1 MGSMTYSPPDSVVV
15 DRIQRAFPS
24 DELRER
30 ARATNLVERQRK
42 FDIVALFYTLSFG
55 FAAGSDRSLQAF
67 LERYVEMADC
77 DKLSYAAFH
86 DWFEP
91 GFVALLREIL
101 DDAIENLDTGRTD
114 LNGRLERFRDVLIAD
129 ATIVSLYQDAADVY
143 AATGEDQA
151 ELKLHLIESLS
162 TGLPTRLRT
171 TDGTTHERSQLPT
184 GEWVADALILLDLG
198 FYDFWL
204 FDRIDQNGGWFVS
217 RVKDNA
223 NFEIVEELRTWRG
236 NSIPLEG
243 ESLQAVLDDL
253 QRQEIDIRITLSFDR
268 KRGSGASAT
277 RTFRL
282 IGLRNEETDEYHLY
296 LTNLGKEDYS
306 APDIAQLYR
315 ARWEV
320 ELLFKELKSRFGL
333 DEINTTDA
341 YIIEALVIIAAISL
355 MMSRVIVDELRS
367 LEARQ
372 REAEAAADA
381 DESASRLPRR
391 RCSLAV
397 ERHAHLIQLY
407 LMVELGYELPDLDE
421 LLLWASRNPNP
432 HRQRLRSQV
441 ESGEFSFARH

>member
-1 MGSMTYSPPDSVVV
+1 
-15 DRIQRAFPS
+15 
-24 DELRER
+24 
-30 ARATNLVERQRK
+30 
-42 FDIVALFYTLSFG
+42 
-55 FAAGSDRSLQAF
+55 
-67 LERYVEMADC
+67 
-77 DKLSYAAFH
+77 
-86 DWFEP
+86 
-91 GFVALLREIL
+91 
-101 DDAIENLDTGRTD
+101 

-129 ATIVSLYQDAADVY
+129 ATIVSLYHDAADVY
-143 AATGEDQA
+143 AATGDNQS
-151 ELKLHLIESLS
+151 ELKLHLTESLS
-162 TGLPTRLRT
+162 TGLPTRFRT
-171 TDGTTHERSQLPT
+171 TDGKTHERSQLPT
-184 GEWVADALILLDLG
+184 GEWVAGALILLDLG

-204 FDRIDQNGGWFVS
+204 FDRIDKNDGWFVS
-217 RVKDNA
+217 RVKDDA
-223 NFEIVEELRTWRG
+223 NFEIAEELRTWRG

-253 QRQEIDIRITLSFDR
+253 QRQEIDVRITLSFER

-282 IGLRNEETDEYHLY
+282 VGLRNEKTEEYHLY
-296 LTNLGKEDYS
+296 LTNLGKDDYR

-341 YIIEALVIIAAISL
+341 YIIEALIIMSAISL

-372 REAEAAADA
+372 RGDEAAADA
-381 DESASRLPRR
+381 DSSASRLPRR

-407 LMVELGYELPDLDE
+407 LMVELGYELPDLDK
-421 LLLWASRNPNP
+421 LLLWASQNPNP
-432 HRQRLRSQV
+432 HRERLRSQV
-441 ESGEFSFARH
+441 ESGEFAFDRH

>member
-1 MGSMTYSPPDSVVV
+1 MGSVYSPPDSVVV

-30 ARATNLVERQRK
+30 ARATNLVERERK

-77 DKLSYAAFH
+77 DDLSYAAFH

-101 DDAIENLDTGRTD
+101 DDAIENLDTGRAD
-114 LNGRLERFRDVLIAD
+114 LSGRLERFRDVLIAD

-162 TGLPTRLRT
+162 TGLPTRFRT

-253 QRQEIDIRITLSFDR
+253 QRQEIDVRITLSFER

-282 IGLRNEETDEYHLY
+282 VGLRNEETEEYHLY
-296 LTNLGKEDYS
+296 LTNLGNDDYS

-333 DEINTTDA
+333 DEINTTDT
-341 YIIEALVIIAAISL
+341 YIIEALIIMAAISL

-372 REAEAAADA
+372 REAQAAADA
-381 DESASRLPRR
+381 DSSASRLPRR

-407 LMVELGYELPDLDE
+407 LMVELGYELPDLDD

-432 HRQRLRSQV
+432 HRDRLREQV
-441 ESGEFSFARH
+441 ERGEFGFDRH

>member
-1 MGSMTYSPPDSVVV
+1 MYSPPDSVVV

-30 ARATNLVERQRK
+30 ARATNLVERERK

-67 LERYVEMADC
+67 LDRYVEMADC
-77 DKLSYAAFH
+77 DELSYAAFH

-151 ELKLHLIESLS
+151 ELKLHLTESLS
-162 TGLPTRLRT
+162 TGLPTRFRT

-217 RVKDNA
+217 RVKEDA
-223 NFEIVEELRTWRG
+223 NFEIIEELRTWRG
-236 NSIPLEG
+236 NSISLEG

-253 QRQEIDIRITLSFDR
+253 QRQEIDVRITLSFDR
-268 KRGSGASAT
+268 KRGSGASST

-282 IGLRNEETDEYHLY
+282 VGLRNEESEEYHLY
-296 LTNLGKEDYS
+296 LTNLAREEYS

-333 DEINTTDA
+333 DEIKTTDA
-341 YIIEALVIIAAISL
+341 YIIEALIIMAAISL

-367 LEARQ
+367 IETRQ
-372 REAEAAADA
+372 YEVEAAADA
-381 DESASRLPRR
+381 DSSASRLPRR

-407 LMVELGYELPDLDE
+407 LMIELGYELPDLDE

-432 HRQRLRSQV
+432 HRDRLREQV
-441 ESGEFSFARH
+441 ERGEFGFDRH

>member
-1 MGSMTYSPPDSVVV
+1 MTYSPPDSVVV

-30 ARATNLVERQRK
+30 ARAANLVERQRK

-77 DKLSYAAFH
+77 DELSYAAFH
-86 DWFEP
+86 NWFEP

-282 IGLRNEETDEYHLY
+282 IGLRNDETDEYHLY
-296 LTNLGKEDYS
+296 LTNLGREDYS

-333 DEINTTDA
+333 DEINTTNA
-341 YIIEALVIIAAISL
+341 YIIEALVIMAAISL

-367 LEARQ
+367 LDARQ

-407 LMVELGYELPDLDE
+407 LMLELGYELPDLDE
-421 LLLWASRNPNP
+421 LLLWASQNPNP

-441 ESGEFSFARH
+441 ESGEFAFDRH

>member
-1 MGSMTYSPPDSVVV
+1 VYSPPDSVVV
-15 DRIQRAFPS
+15 DRIKRAFPS
-24 DELRER
+24 EELRER
-30 ARATNLVERQRK
+30 ARATNLVERERK

-77 DKLSYAAFH
+77 DELSYAAFH

-91 GFVALLREIL
+91 AFVALLREIL
-101 DDAIENLDTGRTD
+101 DDAIENLDTGRAE

-129 ATIVSLYQDAADVY
+129 ATIVSLYQDAAEIY
-143 AATGEDQA
+143 AATGDNQS
-151 ELKLHLIESLS
+151 ELKLHLTESLS
-162 TGLPTRLRT
+162 TGLPTRVRT
-171 TDGTTHERSQLPT
+171 TDGTTHDRSQLPT

-253 QRQEIDIRITLSFDR
+253 QRQEIDVRITLSFER

-282 IGLRNEETDEYHLY
+282 VGLRNEESDEYHLY
-296 LTNLGKEDYS
+296 LTNLGTDDYS

-320 ELLFKELKSRFGL
+320 ELLFKELKSRFGM

-341 YIIEALVIIAAISL
+341 YIIEALIIMAAISL
-355 MMSRVIVDELRS
+355 LMSRVIVDELRS

-372 REAEAAADA
+372 RETKAAADA
-381 DESASRLPRR
+381 DSQESASRLPRR

-421 LLLWASRNPNP
+421 LLLWTSRDPNP
-432 HRQRLRSQV
+432 HRDRLREQV
-441 ESGEFSFARH
+441 ERGEFGFDRH

>member
-1 MGSMTYSPPDSVVV
+1 MSYTPPDSVIIG
-15 DRIQRAFPS
+15 RIQRAFPS

-42 FDIVALFYTLSFG
+42 FDLVALFYTLSFG

-67 LERYVEMADC
+67 LERYVEMAEC
-77 DKLSYAAFH
+77 DELSYASFH
-86 DWFEP
+86 GWFEP

-101 DDAIENLDTGRTD
+101 DDAIENLDTGRRD

-129 ATIVSLYQDAADVY
+129 STIVSLYQDAADVY

-151 ELKLHLIESLS
+151 ELKLHLTESLS
-162 TGLPTRLRT
+162 TGLPTRYQT
-171 TDGTTHERSQLPT
+171 TSGKTHDRSQLPT
-184 GEWVADALILLDLG
+184 GEWVADALILLDLA

-236 NSIPLEG
+236 NTIPLEG
-243 ESLQAVLDDL
+243 KSLQAVLDDL
-253 QRQEIDIRITLSFDR
+253 HRQEIDVRITLSFDR
-268 KRGSGASAT
+268 KRGSGASTT

-282 IGLRNEETDEYHLY
+282 VGIRNAESEEYHLY
-296 LTNLGKEDYS
+296 LTNLQRDDYH

-341 YIIEALVIIAAISL
+341 YIIEALIIMAAISL
-355 MMSRVIVDELRS
+355 MMSRVIVDELRE

-372 REAEAAADA
+372 REMTAAADA
-381 DESASRLPRR
+381 DSSASRLPRR

-407 LMVELGYELPDLDE
+407 LMLELGYELPDLDE
-421 LLLWASRNPNP
+421 LLLWASQNPNP
-432 HRQRLRSQV
+432 HRDRLCKQV
-441 ESGEFSFARH
+441 ESGEFAFDRH

>member
-1 MGSMTYSPPDSVVV
+1 MGSVYSPPDSVVV

-30 ARATNLVERQRK
+30 ARATNLVERERK

-67 LERYVEMADC
+67 LDRYVEMADC
-77 DKLSYAAFH
+77 DELSYAAFH

-101 DDAIENLDTGRTD
+101 DDAIENLDTGRTE

-129 ATIVSLYQDAADVY
+129 ATIVSLYQDAADIY

-151 ELKLHLIESLS
+151 ELKLHLTESLS
-162 TGLPTRLRT
+162 TGLPTRFRT

-253 QRQEIDIRITLSFDR
+253 QRQEIDVRITLSFER

-282 IGLRNEETDEYHLY
+282 VGLRNEESEEYHLY
-296 LTNLGKEDYS
+296 LTNLAREEYS

-341 YIIEALVIIAAISL
+341 YIIEALIIMAAISL
-355 MMSRVIVDELRS
+355 LMSRVIVDELRS
-367 LEARQ
+367 IEARQ
-372 REAEAAADA
+372 REVEAAADA

-432 HRQRLRSQV
+432 HRNRLREQV
-441 ESGEFSFARH
+441 ERGEFGFDRP

>member
-1 MGSMTYSPPDSVVV
+1 MSYTPPDSVVV
-15 DRIQRAFPS
+15 NRIQRAFLS

-30 ARATNLVERQRK
+30 VRATNLVERERK
-42 FDIVALFYTLSFG
+42 FDIVALFYTLSLG
-55 FAAGSDRSLQAF
+55 FAAGSDQSLQAF

-77 DKLSYAAFH
+77 DELSYSSFH
-86 DWFEP
+86 EWFEP

-101 DDAIENLDTGRTD
+101 DDSIENLDTGRKD

-129 ATIVSLYQDAADVY
+129 STIVSLYQDAAEIY
-143 AATGEDQA
+143 PATGDDQA
-151 ELKLHLIESLS
+151 ELKLHLTESLS
-162 TGLPTRLRT
+162 TGLPTRYQT
-171 TDGTTHERSQLPT
+171 TDGKTHDRSQLPT

-204 FDRIDQNGGWFVS
+204 FDRIDQNDGWFVS

-223 NFEIVEELRTWRG
+223 NFEIVEELRTWKG

-253 QRQEIDIRITLSFDR
+253 HRQEIDVRITLSFDR
-268 KRGSGASAT
+268 KRGSSASST

-282 IGLRNEETDEYHLY
+282 VGLRNDESEEYHLY
-296 LTNLGKEDYS
+296 LTNLQREDYR

-333 DEINTTDA
+333 DEINTTDT
-341 YIIEALVIIAAISL
+341 YIIEALIIMAAISL
-355 MMSRVIVDELRS
+355 MMSRVIVDELRE
-367 LEARQ
+367 LEAQQ
-372 REAEAAADA
+372 RETNAAADA
-381 DESASRLPRR
+381 DSSASRLPRR

-407 LMVELGYELPDLDE
+407 LMLELGYELPDLDE
-421 LLLWASRNPNP
+421 LLLWASQNPNP
-432 HRQRLRSQV
+432 HRDRLRKQV
-441 ESGEFSFARH
+441 ESGEFAFDRH

>member
-1 MGSMTYSPPDSVVV
+1 VDDVYSPPDSVVV

-30 ARATNLVERQRK
+30 ARATNLIERERK
-42 FDIVALFYTLSFG
+42 FDIVALFYTLTFG

-77 DKLSYAAFH
+77 DELSYAAFH

-101 DDAIENLDTGRTD
+101 DDAIENLDTGRTE

-143 AATGEDQA
+143 AATGKDQA
-151 ELKLHLIESLS
+151 ELKLHLTESFS
-162 TGLPTRLRT
+162 TGLPTRFRT

-223 NFEIVEELRTWRG
+223 NFKIVEELRTWRG

-253 QRQEIDIRITLSFDR
+253 QRQEIDVRITLSFER
-268 KRGSGASAT
+268 KRGSGVSAT

-282 IGLRNEETDEYHLY
+282 VGLRNEETEEYHLY
-296 LTNLGKEDYS
+296 LTNLGREDYS

-341 YIIEALVIIAAISL
+341 YIIEALIIMAAISL

-372 REAEAAADA
+372 REVEAAADA

-432 HRQRLRSQV
+432 HRQRLRRDV
-441 ESGEFSFARH
+441 ESGEFVFDRH